1 VEWERFV
8 QEACDD
14 LFAEE
19 SPPSEAYEALERKL
33 AEGTARIKFNAE
45 GCFTVD

>member
-1 VEWERFV
+1 MGWERFV

-19 SPPSEAYEALERKL
+19 SPPNAAYAELERKL
-33 AEGTARIKFNAE
+33 AEGKAKIKFDGE
-45 GCFTVD
+45 RFFTVE